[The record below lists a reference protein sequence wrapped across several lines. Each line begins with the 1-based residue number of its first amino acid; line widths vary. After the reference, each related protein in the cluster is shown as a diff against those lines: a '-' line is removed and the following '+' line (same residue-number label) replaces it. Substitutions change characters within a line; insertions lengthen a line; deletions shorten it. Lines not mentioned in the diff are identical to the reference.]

1 MAKCLSR
8 ASCGV
13 FFVQEVCFGT
23 LGAYFGSLNC
33 KYTFWTPF
41 LIHFWVSK
49 CGPWSPFGEQKSVS
63 EAYFCETGEHE
74 QTLVYTVFAPHYGPQ
89 GAPILAPK
97 ASQRRPEWSKVV
109 TEACKSV
116 WHDAAERMCTKSD
129 KKGASGADHFKSK
142 CCVYQ
147 YLLGVQRGVRL
158 CALPIF

>member
-41 LIHFWVSK
+41 LTHFWVSK
-49 CGPWSPFGEQKSVS
+49 WSLGGPWGEPW
-63 EAYFCETGEHE
+63 EAHGPHLGSKRARLKPIFYESGEHE

-116 WHDAAERMCTKSD
+116 
-129 KKGASGADHFKSK
+129 
-142 CCVYQ
+142 
-147 YLLGVQRGVRL
+147 
-158 CALPIF
+158 